1 MDAPGD
7 WGSKRELL
15 HRAEDMNKISK
26 KDGTYVLDDNMDGNV
41 MGLHVEW
48 REMAEVVLA
57 ENCLED
63 DNTI

>member
-7 WGSKRELL
+7 CGSKRELL

-48 REMAEVVLA
+48 REYG
-57 ENCLED
+57 
-63 DNTI
+63 